1 MAVASHSPV
10 VKFIGAARAPD
21 ISNDGVRAGECTS
34 LAGMH
39 RVSLPP
45 AGRFSFPAAHSY
57 ICRVS
62 VLAGLHSIL
71 TGSQDGERLIGGVH
85 FKDFV
90 PAEPLHPNVENSLR
104 ELKLHCAVI

>member
-1 MAVASHSPV
+1 VAVASHSPV
-10 VKFIGAARAPD
+10 VKFIGSARAHD
-21 ISNDGVRAGECTS
+21 LTIDEVRTGERPS
-34 LAGMH
+34 LAGMY

-45 AGRFSFPAAHSY
+45 AGRFTFPAAHGYKS
-57 ICRVS
+57 RVS

-71 TGSQDGERLIGGVH
+71 TGSQDGERLIGRVH